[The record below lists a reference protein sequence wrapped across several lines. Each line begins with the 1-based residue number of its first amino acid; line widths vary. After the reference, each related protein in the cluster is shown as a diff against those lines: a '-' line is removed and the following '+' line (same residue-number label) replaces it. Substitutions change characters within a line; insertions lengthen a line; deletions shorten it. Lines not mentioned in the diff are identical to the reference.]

1 MDIFLTVCG
10 LMLVVFVFTYAFI
23 KLAIDGYC
31 GECTGNCNQGRTCD
45 CKDKN
50 NE

>member
-10 LMLVVFVFTYAFI
+10 LMLIVFVFTYAFI
-23 KLAIDGYC
+23 KLAVGGC
-31 GECTGNCNQGRTCD
+31 SNCTGNCNQGRTCD